1 MNIYIRTS
9 DPDRNVLVPRRGDI
23 RIVAAQPA
31 AAFTMTNTLRTAA
44 LAEARAVAA
53 EAGLTLRDAKRVAVT
68 H

>member
-9 DPDRNVLVPRRGDI
+9 DPARNVLVPRRGDI

-31 AAFTMTNTLRTAA
+31 TAFNLTNTLRPAA
-44 LAEARAVAA
+44 IAEARAVAA